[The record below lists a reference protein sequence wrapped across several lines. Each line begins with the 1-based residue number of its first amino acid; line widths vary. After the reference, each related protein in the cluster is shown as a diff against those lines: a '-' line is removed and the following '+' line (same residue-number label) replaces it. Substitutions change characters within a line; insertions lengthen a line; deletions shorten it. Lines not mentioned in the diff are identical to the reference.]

1 MWSHDAALVALR
13 LLMAAAV
20 TGLLPGCQSPTESAA
35 QPSTVSN
42 DQHLTV
48 ASVVE
53 NVAGARAAALAGD
66 QKSVQAHANRMAKDF
81 LRDARIPDATR
92 PMPREVARARIAQVP
107 GVRSAAWI
115 DHNNLLVLVNGGDYR
130 NIAMV
135 DRICA
140 TLAPLGDTLGVV
152 INVQDVTATTSVGAD
167 AVSRDCQ
174 LPVGQR
180 AFLQHQRQIEALD
193 PAVRAAFEAQQNH

>member
-1 MWSHDAALVALR
+1 MEIHDARSVASRLLAVTALV
-13 LLMAAAV
+13 
-20 TGLLPGCQSPTESAA
+20 GLLAGCQSPTDSVA
-35 QPSTVSN
+35 QPSTASN

-81 LRDARIPDATR
+81 LHDAHIPDPTR
-92 PMPREVARARIAQVP
+92 PIPREAARARIAQVS
-107 GVRSAAWI
+107 GVRSVAWI

-130 NIAMV
+130 NMAMV

-140 TLAPLGDTLGVV
+140 TLAPLGDTMGVV
-152 INVQDVTATTSVGAD
+152 VNVQDVTATTSVGAD

-180 AFLQHQRQIEALD
+180 AFLQDKRQIEALD
-193 PAVRAAFEAQQNH
+193 PAVRAAFEAQQHH